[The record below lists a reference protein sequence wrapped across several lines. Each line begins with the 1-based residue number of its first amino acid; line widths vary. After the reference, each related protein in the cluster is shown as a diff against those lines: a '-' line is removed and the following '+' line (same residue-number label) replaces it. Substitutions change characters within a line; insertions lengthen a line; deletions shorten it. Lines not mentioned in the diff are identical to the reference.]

1 MAHLGFTVVPQVR
14 GRFSVHRVSADEAKF
29 KLCRVKE
36 VAKGVKGVPY
46 MVTHDGRTIRY
57 PDPQLGFMDTI
68 KLDLE
73 TGKVTR
79 CPRTAPDSLPAAPRG
94 LCGLSTWLPLG
105 PQSAVATIRV
115 AISAQSRAQ
124 HSLHL
129 PRSRVMPLALTPMPC
144 LLQMIEFVKFETG
157 NLAMINGGKN
167 TGRIGVIV
175 SRERHQGSFDIV
187 HLKDSAGHVF
197 ATRLGNVFVIGQ
209 GNRPMVS
216 LPKRKGIKMT
226 ILEERA
232 LRPPK
237 N

>member
-1 MAHLGFTVVPQVR
+1 MP
-14 GRFSVHRVSADEAKF
+14 
-29 KLCRVKE
+29 
-36 VAKGVKGVPY
+36 
-46 MVTHDGRTIRY
+46 
-57 PDPQLGFMDTI
+57 
-68 KLDLE
+68 
-73 TGKVTR
+73 
-79 CPRTAPDSLPAAPRG
+79 
-94 LCGLSTWLPLG
+94 
-105 PQSAVATIRV
+105 
-115 AISAQSRAQ
+115 
-124 HSLHL
+124 L
-129 PRSRVMPLALTPMPC
+129 PRALTHLSC
-144 LLQMIEFVKFETG
+144 LHQMIEFVKFETG

-187 HLKDSAGHVF
+187 HLKDSAGHLF

-226 ILEERA
+226 ILEERQ

>member
-79 CPRTAPDSLPAAPRG
+79 CPRTAPDSLPASPVASA
-94 LCGLSTWLPLG
+94 LSRHG
-105 PQSAVATIRV
+105 
-115 AISAQSRAQ
+115 SR
-124 HSLHL
+124 
-129 PRSRVMPLALTPMPC
+129 LALSQPW
-144 LLQMIEFVKFETG
+144 
-157 NLAMINGGKN
+157 
-167 TGRIGVIV
+167 
-175 SRERHQGSFDIV
+175 
-187 HLKDSAGHVF
+187 
-197 ATRLGNVFVIGQ
+197 
-209 GNRPMVS
+209 RPF
-216 LPKRKGIKMT
+216 G
-226 ILEERA
+226 
-232 LRPPK
+232 LR
-237 N
+237 